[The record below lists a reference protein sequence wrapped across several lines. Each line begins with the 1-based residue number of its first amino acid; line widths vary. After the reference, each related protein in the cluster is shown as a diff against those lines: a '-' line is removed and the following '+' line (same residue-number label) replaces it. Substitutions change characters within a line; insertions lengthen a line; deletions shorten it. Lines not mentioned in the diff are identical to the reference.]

1 GDVGPGLTRRGDQG
15 SGWQR
20 ALPGPAH
27 RSLTGG
33 PNLDVEYPGQDSTA
47 SLYLHPETVGSR
59 LGERVGEGQGAGSG
73 ERFPP
78 MCTGHPDAPPGPAPC
93 SPLPFSIAVNRFPS
107 APRTVSPGWRSAKVS
122 AAASETVPAGC
133 RWTNTAPSVRASMR

>member
-1 GDVGPGLTRRGDQG
+1 ARAHALRAAVARGIRPEAAAVRGGGELRQRGTTRGHLPYSSLPCRRRGPRHQGTRPVGDGSPDVRDRHGSRDDGDVGPGLTRRGDQG

-59 LGERVGEGQGAGSG
+59 LGERVGEGQGAG
-73 ERFPP
+73 
-78 MCTGHPDAPPGPAPC
+78 
-93 SPLPFSIAVNRFPS
+93 
-107 APRTVSPGWRSAKVS
+107 
-122 AAASETVPAGC
+122 
-133 RWTNTAPSVRASMR
+133 